1 LGPVRPEPPFSPK
14 KMLEMA
20 PSECYDCRASPGRQP
35 PGRRFSTA
43 VENSVEKI
51 TALMEPKEKQNPWND
66 ILRAV
71 ETKVDPNS
79 FETWFDPTVFIGQ
92 EQDCLYVKVPNA
104 YFRDWLSFHY
114 SNIINECARDLFGKV
129 FDVRYIHDDTPTAF
143 MRRSP
148 EERKTKPGQTVNPN
162 LNPNYTFENFVVG
175 SCNQFAHAAALAVAK
190 NPAKSYNPLYVYGG
204 AGLGKTHLMN
214 AIGHF
219 SIQQNARSKILYVT
233 TEKFMNDLVNHLQ
246 YGKILEFREKYRSV
260 DLLLMDDIHYLSG
273 RERTKEEF
281 FHTFNHLYDSQK
293 QIVIS
298 SDCPPK
304 EIPHLEERF
313 RSRFEW
319 GLIADLKPPDIET
332 RIAILNKKA
341 EAEAVSL
348 PESVALYI
356 ADKVQTNIRE
366 LEGYLRRVIAFASL
380 KGERIDLD
388 LTKEA
393 LKGLL
398 DSSATIVTV
407 EKIQKL
413 ICHRFKIKTSQLKS
427 KNNSPKIAFP
437 RQIAMYLAK
446 EMTHSSLPEIGK
458 KFGGKHH
465 TTVIHSI
472 RKIEKLRA
480 DDPEFNKEIN
490 SLLAFIQ

>member
-1 LGPVRPEPPFSPK
+1 
-14 KMLEMA
+14 
-20 PSECYDCRASPGRQP
+20 
-35 PGRRFSTA
+35 
-43 VENSVEKI
+43 
-51 TALMEPKEKQNPWND
+51 MEPEEKQNVWIR
-66 ILRAV
+66 ILKAI
-71 ETKVDPNS
+71 EGKVDPKS
-79 FETWFDPTVFIGQ
+79 FETWFEPTGFIGQ
-92 EQDCLYVKVPNA
+92 EQDCLYIKVPNS

-114 SNIINECARDLFGKV
+114 SNLIAESSQAICGKS
-129 FDVRYIHDDTPTAF
+129 FDIRYIYDDTPSSF

-148 EERKTKPGQTVNPN
+148 DQRKTKQSPAINPN

-175 SCNQFAHAAALAVAK
+175 SCNQFAHAAATAVA
-190 NPAKSYNPLYVYGG
+190 NSPAKSYNPLYIYGG

-219 SIQQNARSKILYVT
+219 AIQQSARNKILYVT

-246 YGKILEFREKYRSV
+246 YGKVLEFREKYRSV

-304 EIPHLEERF
+304 EIPHLEDRF

-341 EAEAVSL
+341 DLEAVSL
-348 PESVALYI
+348 PETVALYI
-356 ADKVQTNIRE
+356 ADKVQSNIRE

-380 KGERIDLD
+380 KGEKIDLD

-393 LKGLL
+393 LKSLL
-398 DSSATIVTV
+398 DTSATIVTV

-413 ICHRFKIKTSQLKS
+413 VCHKFKIKPSQLKS
-427 KNNSPKIAFP
+427 RNNSPKIAFP

-446 EMTHSSLPEIGK
+446 ELTRSSLPEIGK

-472 RKIEKLRA
+472 RKIDKLRA
-480 DDPEFNKEIN
+480 EDPEFNKEIN

>member
-1 LGPVRPEPPFSPK
+1 
-14 KMLEMA
+14 
-20 PSECYDCRASPGRQP
+20 
-35 PGRRFSTA
+35 
-43 VENSVEKI
+43 
-51 TALMEPKEKQNPWND
+51 MEPEEKQNPWSQ
-66 ILRAV
+66 IIRAI
-71 ETKVDPNS
+71 EGKVDPHS
-79 FETWFDPTVFIGQ
+79 FETWFEPTTFIGQ
-92 EQDCLYVKVPNA
+92 EQDALYIKVPNS

-114 SNIINECARDLFGKV
+114 SNLINECSQELFHKSY
-129 FDVRYIHDDTPTAF
+129 DIRYIYDDTPTAF

-148 EERKTKPGQTVNPN
+148 EERKTKHGLPLNPN

-175 SCNQFAHAAALAVAK
+175 SCNQFAHAAAIAVAK

-204 AGLGKTHLMN
+204 AGLGKTHRMN
-214 AIGHF
+214 AIGHYCLQHNDAF
-219 SIQQNARSKILYVT
+219 KILYVT

-246 YGKILEFREKYRSV
+246 YGKILEFRQKYRNV
-260 DLLLMDDIHYLSG
+260 DVLLMDDIHYLSG

-332 RIAILNKKA
+332 RIAIIKKKA
-341 EAEAVSL
+341 ETEAVSL

-356 ADKVQTNIRE
+356 ADKVQSNIRE

-398 DSSATIVTV
+398 DASTTVITV

-413 ICHRFKIKTSQLKS
+413 ICHKFKIKASQLKS

-437 RQIAMYLAK
+437 RQIGMYLAK
-446 EMTHSSLPEIGK
+446 ELTRSSLPEIGK

-490 SLLAFIQ
+490 SLISFIQ

>member
-1 LGPVRPEPPFSPK
+1 
-14 KMLEMA
+14 
-20 PSECYDCRASPGRQP
+20 
-35 PGRRFSTA
+35 
-43 VENSVEKI
+43 
-51 TALMEPKEKQNPWND
+51 MELKDKQNPWSE

-71 ETKVDPNS
+71 ETKIDPNS
-79 FETWFDPTVFIGQ
+79 FETWFEPTTFIGQ
-92 EQDCLYVKVPNA
+92 DEDRLYIKVPNS

-114 SNIINECARDLFGKV
+114 SNVIADCCREIFAKA
-129 FDVRYIHDDTPTAF
+129 FDIRYIHEDTPAVF

-148 EERKTKPGQTVNPN
+148 DDRKTKQGQPVNPN
-162 LNPNYTFENFVVG
+162 LNPNYTFEHFVVG
-175 SCNQFAHAAALAVAK
+175 SCNQFAHAAATAVAK
-190 NPAKSYNPLYVYGG
+190 SPAKSYNPLYIYGG

-219 SIQQNARSKILYVT
+219 CLQQSGRNKVLYVT
-233 TEKFMNDLVNHLQ
+233 TEKFMNDLVTHLQ
-246 YGKILEFREKYRSV
+246 YGKVLEFREKYRSV
-260 DLLLMDDIHYLSG
+260 DILLMDDIHYLAG

-332 RIAILNKKA
+332 RIAILKKKA

-348 PESVALYI
+348 PDSVALYV
-356 ADKVQTNIRE
+356 ADKVQSNIRE
-366 LEGYLRRVIAFASL
+366 LEGYLRRVIAYASL

-398 DSSATIVTV
+398 DTSASIITV

-413 ICHRFKIKTSQLKS
+413 VCHEFKIKAAQLKS

-446 EMTHSSLPEIGK
+446 ELTNASLPEIGK

-465 TTVIHSI
+465 TTVIHSV
-472 RKIEKLRA
+472 RKIDKMRT
-480 DDPEFNKEIN
+480 DDPEFNKQIN
-490 SLLAFIQ
+490 TFIALIQ

>member
-1 LGPVRPEPPFSPK
+1 MAQPFPFPDRVG
-14 KMLEMA
+14 A
-20 PSECYDCRASPGRQP
+20 G
-35 PGRRFSTA
+35 FSTD
-43 VENSVEKI
+43 VKNSVENLL
-51 TALMEPKEKQNPWND
+51 ASMEPEEKQNPWSQ

-71 ETKVDPNS
+71 ELKIDPNS
-79 FETWFDPTVFIGQ
+79 FETWFEPTSFIGQ
-92 EQDCLYVKVPNA
+92 DQECLYIKVPNS

-114 SNIINECARDLFGKV
+114 SNLINECARDLFKRV
-129 FDVRYIHDDTPTAF
+129 LDIRYIYDDTPSAF

-148 EERKTKPGQTVNPN
+148 EERKSKQGLPLNPN
-162 LNPNYTFENFVVG
+162 LNPNYTFDNFVVG
-175 SCNQFAHAAALAVAK
+175 SSNQFAQAAALAVAK
-190 NPAKSYNPLYVYGG
+190 NPAKSYNPLYIYGG

-219 SIQQNARSKILYVT
+219 SLEHNHRLKILYVT

-246 YGKILEFREKYRSV
+246 YGKILEFRQKYRSV
-260 DLLLMDDIHYLSG
+260 DVLLMDDIHYLAG

-319 GLIADLKPPDIET
+319 GLIADLKAPDIET
-332 RIAILNKKA
+332 RIAIIKKKA

-348 PESVALYI
+348 PETVALYI
-356 ADKVQTNIRE
+356 ADKVHSNIRE

-388 LTKEA
+388 LTKDA

-398 DSSATIVTV
+398 DASATVITV

-413 ICHRFKIKTSQLKS
+413 ICHRFKIKSSQLKS

-446 EMTHSSLPEIGK
+446 ELTKSSLPEIGK

-472 RKIEKLRA
+472 RKVEKLRT

-490 SLLAFIQ
+490 SLIAFIQ